1 MKTLWTGLL
10 CIAAVLF
17 AAPALRAQ
25 EGADTLLR
33 DGAAEAA
40 APGAEPAPGELWD
53 RANTAYI
60 NGDFH
65 LAAETYRQL
74 LDRNLVS
81 AKLYYNLANACFKEE
96 RLGEA
101 VLYYRRALR
110 LAPGNEDIRHNLSVV
125 QALTVDRIEEI
136 PEFFLTHWLRAL
148 RHTMGSG
155 AWALLSLAFLALALG
170 SCLVYLLARRLS
182 LRKAGFYGT
191 LLSAVLFLS
200 ATWCAAA
207 GRREM
212 LDRSQAV
219 IMAPSAAV
227 KSSPDR
233 SATDL
238 FMLHE
243 GTAVEITDRLADW
256 CEIVIG
262 DGKKGWIESRKIEVI

>member
-1 MKTLWTGLL
+1 MKKLWTGWL
-10 CIAAVLF
+10 CIAALLF
-17 AAPALRAQ
+17 AGTVLRAQ

-33 DGAAEAA
+33 DVAAEGG
-40 APGAEPAPGELWD
+40 APGAEPTPGELWD

-74 LDRNLVS
+74 LDRDLVS
-81 AKLYYNLANACFKEE
+81 AKLYYNLANACFKED

-110 LAPGNEDIRHNLSVV
+110 LAPGSEDIRHNLSVV
-125 QALTVDRIEEI
+125 QAQTKDRIEEI
-136 PEFFLTHWLRAL
+136 PEFFLTVWLWAL

-155 AWALLSLAFLALALG
+155 AWALLSLAFLCLALG
-170 SCLVYLLARRLS
+170 FFLAYLLARRLP

-191 LLSAVLFLS
+191 LLSAVLFLA

-207 GRREM
+207 ARREM

-219 IMAPSAAV
+219 VMPASAAV

-238 FMLHE
+238 FLLHE
-243 GTAVEITDRLADW
+243 GTEVEITDRLADW

>member
-1 MKTLWTGLL
+1 MKKFWTGLF

-17 AAPALRAQ
+17 ARTALRAQ

-33 DGAAEAA
+33 DAAAGLE

-74 LDRNLVS
+74 LDLDLVS
-81 AKLYYNLANACFKEE
+81 AKLYYNLANACFKED

-125 QALTVDRIEEI
+125 QAQTKDRIEAI
-136 PEFFLTHWLRAL
+136 PEFFLTAWLRAL

-155 AWALLSLAFLALALG
+155 AWALLSLAFLCLALG
-170 SCLVYLLARRLS
+170 CFLVYLLARRLP

-219 IMAPSAAV
+219 IMSASAAV

-243 GTAVEITDRLADW
+243 GTAVEITGRLADW

-262 DGKKGWIESRKIEVI
+262 DGKKGWIESRKIEAI